1 MAGQQDKQS
10 KTEKPTAKRKQDAR
24 HQGQVAK
31 TPDVVTWLAVIAGTY
46 IIPHTFDA
54 TYALV
59 ERLWFRIAD
68 SMANPSLPT
77 DLSVAREAA
86 SGTLSALAPTLFAMV
101 GVVLL
106 TNLAQTRG
114 LVTFTPL
121 KPTFS
126 HLNPLSGLKRLF
138 SPTSLWEVAKQIV
151 RVALLSLVAW
161 ETVRGLLPLVAGGS
175 PLSTMAVASLV
186 GSRAVSLTREV
197 AAIGLVLALLD
208 YIVQYRKT
216 ARQMRM
222 TKEEVKEERKQSDGS
237 PLMKGHIRRR
247 QRQLARNRMLA
258 AVAHADAVVVNPTHF
273 AVALEYTRGDSA
285 PKVIAKGSDFMALR
299 IREAARASD
308 VPIVEDPPLARAL
321 YAACQLEQEI
331 PTELYEAVAR
341 LLTFIYSLKAG
352 GRAIRIDGAPLKPAV
367 PFLRPGHGLP
377 IPTTAT

>member
-126 HLNPLSGLKRLF
+126 HLNPLSGLRRLF

-197 AAIGLVLALLD
+197 AAIGLFLALLD

-321 YAACQLEQEI
+321 HAACQLEQEI

-367 PFLRPGHGLP
+367 PFLRHGHGLP

>member
-1 MAGQQDKQS
+1 MAGQQDKHS

-24 HQGQVAK
+24 RQGQVAK

-46 IIPHTFDA
+46 IIQHTFDA

-77 DLSVAREAA
+77 DLAVAKEAA
-86 SGTLSALAPTLFAMV
+86 SGTFSALAPTLFAMV

-106 TNLAQTRG
+106 ANLAQTRG

-126 HLNPLSGLKRLF
+126 HLNPISGLTRLF

-151 RVALLSLVAW
+151 RVSLLTLVAW

-186 GSRAVSLTREV
+186 GSRALSLAREV

-222 TKEEVKEERKQSDGS
+222 TKDEVKEERKQSDGN
-237 PLMKGHIRRR
+237 PMMKGHIRRR
-247 QRQLARNRMLA
+247 QRQFARNRMLA

-308 VPIVEDPPLARAL
+308 VPVVEDPPLARAL

-341 LLTFIYSLKAG
+341 LLTFIYSLKAA
-352 GRAIRIDGAPLKPAV
+352 GRAIRIDGAPHKAAA
-367 PFLRPGHGLP
+367 PFLRPGHLLP
-377 IPTTAT
+377 IPTSAT